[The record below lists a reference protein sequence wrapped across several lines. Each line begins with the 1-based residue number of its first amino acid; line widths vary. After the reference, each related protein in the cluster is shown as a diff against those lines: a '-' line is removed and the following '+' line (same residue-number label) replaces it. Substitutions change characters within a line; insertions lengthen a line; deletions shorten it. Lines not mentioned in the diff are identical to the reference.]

1 MNGTIVGNNIQ
12 LIWRDIAQPIQI
24 QSISLSL
31 TPTQVQSNRFN
42 VVSGG
47 TTLAA
52 EFALR
57 DYLAPKPIVDAT
69 VRAPNAQLPAILS
82 IAKAYGVNSLDKVN
96 GAGTMNLDLRAAGSL

>member
-42 VVSGG
+42 VVSGA

-57 DYLAPKPIVDAT
+57 DYLDPKPIVDAT
-69 VRAPNAQLPAILS
+69 VRASNAQLQAILY
-82 IAKAYGVNSLDKVN
+82 IEKAYGVNSIDKMK
-96 GAGTMNLDLRAAGSL
+96 GERTMNRYFHAVD